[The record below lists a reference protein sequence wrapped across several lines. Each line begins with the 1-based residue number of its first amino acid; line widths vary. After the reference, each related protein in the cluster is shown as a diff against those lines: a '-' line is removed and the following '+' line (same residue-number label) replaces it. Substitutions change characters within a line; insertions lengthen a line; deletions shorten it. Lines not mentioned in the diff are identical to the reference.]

1 MKSYTILDASIPSFK
16 NMLDYR
22 EVKTSFFTKKHYLIK
37 EENKLYKKG
46 DYFTITFKNKYLIS
60 KKDILANEVL
70 KVLKLLLRKYHKNG
84 KILIVGLGNPQ
95 VLADALGPITSN
107 KIMATYQYDFLTI
120 PKVAIYNP
128 NVIANTG
135 ISSLHLIKM
144 VVKDLEPD
152 LILVIDSLKTKNIT
166 SLNNT
171 IEINDAGIIPG
182 SLININKEINQK
194 TFNIPLITIGSP
206 LVYQNN
212 NQLFTSVNTEEFI
225 ENISN
230 IIATAL
236 NKLLF

>member
-16 NMLDYR
+16 NMIDYR
-22 EVKTSFFTKKHYLIK
+22 EIKTSFFTKKHYLIK

-46 DYFTITFKNKYLIS
+46 DYFTITFSEKNIIT
-60 KKDILANEVL
+60 KKEVLSNEVL
-70 KVLKLLLRKYHKNG
+70 KVLKLLCRKYHRTG
-84 KILIVGLGNPQ
+84 KILLVGLGNPK

-128 NVIANTG
+128 NVVANTG

-152 LILVIDSLKTKNIT
+152 LILVIDSLKTKNIDT
-166 SLNNT
+166 LNNT

-182 SLININKEINQK
+182 SLMNINKEINSK

-206 LVYQNN
+206 LVYQNSDK
-212 NQLFTSVNTEEFI
+212 LFTSINTEEFI

-230 IIATAL
+230 IIAGAL